1 MIFGPFR
8 KGFLRARK
16 ASTGLCVRIV
26 FCLAWLIMVGLLLD
40 AHQAGIANSISER
53 GAPAVEE
60 RAEQARASLK
70 AFAKSAFAFARSIV
84 PQDDIEQFA
93 SLLPGLPSRSV
104 KSLDSDTVWAMETAA
119 TRTGIS
125 FDYLL
130 NMAHLEAD
138 FDPLAKSSKSSA
150 AGLFQFIEQTWL
162 GLIHSHGAEYGWASY
177 GDQISCGE
185 DYCRA
190 NYFTKRQILDLRYDP
205 VAATFLAAEFTR
217 QNRADL
223 DRSLKQPVTDA
234 HLYLAHVLGA
244 GGAVRLLK
252 ALAKKP
258 GSSAAT
264 MFPEAANANRALFYG
279 KKGVAL
285 TVEQFYKK
293 FERRWIKGLS
303 NASARVA
310 MTKRA
315 AVVSQPTT

>member
-1 MIFGPFR
+1 M
-8 KGFLRARK
+8 
-16 ASTGLCVRIV
+16 RIA
-26 FCLAWLIMVGLLLD
+26 FCLAWLILVGLLLD

-53 GAPAVEE
+53 GAPAIEE

-70 AFAKSAFAFARSIV
+70 AFAQSAIAFARSAV
-84 PQDDIEQFA
+84 PHDDIDQIA
-93 SLLPGLPSRSV
+93 SLLPDLPARSV
-104 KSLDSDTVWAMETAA
+104 QSLDSDTVWAMETAA

-150 AGLFQFIEQTWL
+150 AGLFQFIDQTWL
-162 GLIHSHGAEYGWASY
+162 GLIHAHGAEYGWGSY
-177 GDQISCGE
+177 GEQIACSA

-190 NYFTKRQILDLRYDP
+190 NFFSKRQILDLRYDP
-205 VAATFLAAEFTR
+205 AAATFLAAEFTR
-217 QNRADL
+217 ANRADL

-234 HLYLAHVLGA
+234 QLYLAHVLGA
-244 GGAVRLLK
+244 GGAVKLLK

-258 GSSAAT
+258 DTSAAT

-285 TVEQFYKK
+285 TVQQFYTK
-293 FERRWIKGLS
+293 FERRWINGLTRA
-303 NASARVA
+303 NARVA
-310 MTKRA
+310 LTKRA
-315 AVVSQPTT
+315 AAAIQPTT

>member
-1 MIFGPFR
+1 M
-8 KGFLRARK
+8 
-16 ASTGLCVRIV
+16 RIL
-26 FCLAWLIMVGLLLD
+26 FCLAWLILIGLLLD

-60 RAEQARASLK
+60 RTEQARASLK
-70 AFAKSAFAFARSIV
+70 AFAKSALAFARSVI
-84 PQDDIEQFA
+84 PQDNVEHFA

-104 KSLDSDTVWAMETAA
+104 RSLNSDTVWAMETAA
-119 TRTGIS
+119 TRTGVS

-150 AGLFQFIEQTWL
+150 AGLFQFIDQTWL

-177 GDQISCGE
+177 GEQISCSE
-185 DYCRA
+185 AYCRA

-223 DRSLKQPVTDA
+223 DRRLNQPATDA
-234 HLYLAHVLGA
+234 QLYLAHVLGA
-244 GGAVRLLK
+244 GGAVKLLK
-252 ALAKKP
+252 SLAKKP
-258 GSSAAT
+258 QTSAAT
-264 MFPEAANANRALFYG
+264 MFPDAASANRTLFYG

-285 TVEQFYKK
+285 TVEQFYTK
-293 FERRWIKGLS
+293 FERRWISGLS
-303 NASARVA
+303 RASARVA
-310 MTKRA
+310 LTKRA
-315 AVVSQPTT
+315 AVVLQPTT